1 MKSTR
6 SYDALRLELQLIYE
20 ELRQMAA
27 DFNIPVWTASQSN
40 RSGAN
45 ADMVGLENMGESY
58 GKAQVSDLVLGLS
71 RKPEEK
77 ASGYARLFV
86 AKNRAGMDGLNMVIK
101 IDTSKSTFKVIGE
114 DEQEQ
119 YDMLTNPKKKMKELW
134 NQVQTAK
141 RELNDYE

>member
-6 SYDALRLELQLIYE
+6 AYDALRLELQLIYE

-40 RSGAN
+40 RSGAS
-45 ADMVGLENMGESY
+45 ADYVGLENMGESY
-58 GKAQVSDLVLGLS
+58 GKAQVSDVVLGLS

-86 AKNRAGMDGLNMVIK
+86 AKNRAGMDGINLRLK
-101 IDTSKSTFKVIGE
+101 IDTGKSKFATLDINEMEKYE
-114 DEQEQ
+114 
-119 YDMLTNPKKKMKELW
+119 MLTDPKRKMKEMW
-134 NQVQTAK
+134 DQVKVAK
-141 RELNDYE
+141 KELNND